1 MEKSILTTYN
11 ELVKDI
17 DKEIAMQM
25 SIGVIISVAF
35 DRLLAQNEIL
45 INQNNEILARLKVVK
60 QQEVSQPPPISLMG
74 MDVMH

>member
-11 ELVKDI
+11 ELVKDLNTELAI
-17 DKEIAMQM
+17 QC

-45 INQNNEILARLKVVK
+45 INQNNEILSHLNVVK
-60 QQEVSQPPPISLMG
+60 QQEVSQPPHKPNL
-74 MDVMH
+74 